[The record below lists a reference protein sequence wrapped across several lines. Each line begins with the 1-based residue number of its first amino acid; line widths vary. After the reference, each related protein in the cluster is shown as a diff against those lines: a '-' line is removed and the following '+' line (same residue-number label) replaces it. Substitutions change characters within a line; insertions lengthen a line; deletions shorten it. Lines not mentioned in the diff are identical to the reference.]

1 MSKAKMSRE
10 EYLAWLKETTE
21 YIRKEFDTQ
30 NRQGKY
36 VEPPDLTEED
46 DKLLSKIWAEVAKK
60 RAEEETPELETA

>member
-1 MSKAKMSRE
+1 MSKIRLNTDE
-10 EYLAWLKETTE
+10 EVALLKERCE